1 MLFRSYS
8 LVPDVINCGEEL
20 YQDLIDE
27 DINILKDLEKEYPD
41 PKALLIEG
49 LKEEGLDPDPANM
62 EVRYA
67 TRGTSEYSKKS
78 AEWLLQEWQEKLGV
92 TITIDMMEWNIMWD
106 KVDEGDYDICTCGW
120 SPDYNDPSTLLSI
133 YDPVNGYFN
142 SKKSGWTGS
151 DADRKSVV

>member
-1 MLFRSYS
+1 M
-8 LVPDVINCGEEL
+8 
-20 YQDLIDE
+20 IDE

-106 KVDEGDYDICTCGW
+106 KVDE
-120 SPDYNDPSTLLSI
+120 
-133 YDPVNGYFN
+133 
-142 SKKSGWTGS
+142 
-151 DADRKSVV
+151 